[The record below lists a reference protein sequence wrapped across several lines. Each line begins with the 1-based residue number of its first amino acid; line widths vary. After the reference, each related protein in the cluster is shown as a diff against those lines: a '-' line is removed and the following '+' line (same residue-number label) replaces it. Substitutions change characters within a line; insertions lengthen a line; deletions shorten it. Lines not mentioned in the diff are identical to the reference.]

1 MTNKQTKIFITLTVI
16 LFFSGCF
23 SLIYQIAWVRFLT
36 LLLGSTTMGI
46 TTVVAIFMSGLAI
59 GSWLASRYLISK
71 EKPLKIYAVLEFI
84 IAATAFISPF
94 LFSWAFS
101 SIPDILQKFG
111 EANAGVFILRILFS
125 AVIMLIPTI
134 CMGATLPVLGRYLQ
148 QYSNLA
154 ERRITIIYGLN
165 TIGASAGCIFSGYF
179 LLREIGLINTI
190 YVTAFANA
198 LLAAAVLLIPST
210 SEEKKDNSKPLKKE
224 NKQKTSEDYFVSGPS
239 LSTGARNVILLISTI
254 VGFIGLT
261 SELVWTRLIVL
272 SVGGSIYAYS
282 TILAVYLFFYGI
294 GAALGGYS
302 LKFIAQRYGSRAFDV
317 SRTVFFTLLMLIP
330 IATTATIAVANFL
343 PDYFI
348 RNFNIENSSSLSG
361 LFVSQLF
368 PAIMLMSAA
377 TLLSGIF
384 FSYGLF
390 LMKQCTDNPAANTSF
405 FYSWNTVGGIAG
417 TVASAF
423 LLIPNFGLDNTLRI
437 TSTLL
442 IAAGL
447 LYAVFMRMNKLL
459 KIQLMVLFCL
469 IIVWFVIPRIDRV
482 ALTAGAGIYTPMYQ
496 VESDVLE
503 NGVGKILDQEV
514 EQIFYKDGF
523 SATITS
529 SKHRQ
534 TNEIGIST
542 NGKSDGSSYTD
553 MPTQKL
559 GGHFTAL
566 FHPEPKTACVIGFGT
581 GTTVGS
587 LALYPGIKVDAIEIE
602 PAVIE
607 ASKLLND
614 YNNDP
619 LARENVSLHLTDG
632 RLHLQRSIGKY
643 DLIFSEPSNPWI
655 AGVSDLFTV
664 DFYRLANEA
673 MTEGG
678 VIGQW
683 VQMYNL
689 KPEALQ
695 LVFRTFQE
703 VFPNAYT
710 IVLNPGYDLMLIG
723 CKGSYRPGL
732 EDIKNRISM
741 PDIAKDI
748 AAQPVNVKSVYELFS
763 RLIFGPEQTRRFA
776 GEGTI
781 NTDILP
787 ILSYMAPLSL
797 FDTQANMFNMN
808 NLTKYWDSNIN
819 ILGWNVNEEEVKILK
834 DTQEEYLKESFFTIK

>member
-1 MTNKQTKIFITLTVI
+1 MINKQTKIFSALVII
-16 LFFSGCF
+16 LFFSGSF

-46 TTVVAIFMSGLAI
+46 TTVVATFMSGLAI
-59 GSWLASRYLISK
+59 GSWLSSRYLINK
-71 EKPLKIYAVLEFI
+71 EKPLKIYALLEFI
-84 IAATAFISPF
+84 IAVTAFISPF
-94 LFSWAFS
+94 LFRFAFS

-111 EANAGVFILRILFS
+111 EANAGIFILRILFS

-154 ERRITIIYGLN
+154 ERRISIIYGLN
-165 TIGASAGCIFSGYF
+165 TIGASAGCIASGYF
-179 LLREIGLINTI
+179 LLRQIGLINTI
-190 YVTAFANA
+190 YVTALANA
-198 LLAAAVLLIPST
+198 LLAAAVLLIPNNT
-210 SEEKKDNSKPLKKE
+210 DEKKKRSDEKFLV
-224 NKQKTSEDYFVSGPS
+224 QGTS
-239 LSTGARNVILLISTI
+239 LSPGSRNVILLISAI
-254 VGFIGLT
+254 AGFIGLS

-294 GAALGGYS
+294 GAAVGGYS
-302 LKFIAQRYGSRAFDV
+302 LKLIAQRYGSRAFDV
-317 SRTVFFTLLMLIP
+317 SRTVFFALLMLIP
-330 IATTATIAVANFL
+330 IATTGAIAVANFL

-348 RNFNIENSSSLSG
+348 RNFSAENSSTLYG

-368 PAIMLMSAA
+368 PAMMLMSAA

-390 LMKQCTDNPAANTSF
+390 LMKQCTDNSAANTSF
-405 FYSWNTVGGIAG
+405 FYTWNTIGGIAG

-423 LLIPNFGLDNTLRI
+423 LLIPYFGLDNTLRI

-447 LYAVFMRMNKLL
+447 LYAVFMKMKKLL
-459 KIQLMVLFCL
+459 RIQLSVLACL
-469 IIVWFVIPRIDRV
+469 IIVWFVIPRIDRI
-482 ALTAGAGIYTPMYQ
+482 ALTSGAGIYTPTYQ
-496 VESDVLE
+496 AEPGILE
-503 NGVGKILDQEV
+503 QGIGRFLEKGIQ
-514 EQIFYKDGF
+514 QIFYKDGF
-523 SATITS
+523 TATVTVTHPINS
-529 SKHRQ
+529 
-534 TNEIGIST
+534 NEFGICT
-542 NGKSDGSSYTD
+542 NGKSDGSSYFD

-581 GTTVGS
+581 GTSVGS

-607 ASKLLND
+607 GSKLLND

-619 LARENVSLHLTDG
+619 LARKNVSLHLTDG
-632 RLHLQRSIGKY
+632 RLHLQRNIGKY
-643 DLIFSEPSNPWI
+643 DIIFSEPSNPWI

-664 DFYRLANEA
+664 DFYKLANEA
-673 MTEGG
+673 MTDGG

-683 VQMYNL
+683 VQVYNL

-710 IVLNPGYDLMLIG
+710 IILNPGYDLMLIG

-748 AAQPVNVKSVYELFS
+748 AAQPVNVKSAYELFS
-763 RLIFGPEQTRRFA
+763 RLVFGPAQTRSFA

-797 FDTQANMFNMN
+797 FDAQANILNMQN
-808 NLTKYWDSNIN
+808 ITKYWDSNIN
-819 ILGWNVNEEEVKILK
+819 ILGWNVNEEEIKLLK
-834 DTQEEYLKESFFTIK
+834 STQEGYLRENFMLGR